1 MGWYSVKVLVSAY
14 QCAPRHGG
22 EIGNGWMWST
32 ALADY
37 GHEVTVLTHEEFK
50 DRVLAGGRSD
60 IDFQFLDIEG
70 TPFGRLIGLDGYDA
84 YRRWQNAAYEY
95 AAGLGRDFDVI
106 HHVGWGS
113 LHLGS
118 RLWRLNAPLV
128 YGPIGG
134 GQTAPGEYWRYFGR
148 EWPLEKARSAATGSL
163 LRLNGW
169 TKETLRESA
178 VVLVTNSATEA
189 AARRF
194 GARDVRYFLAEG
206 LPKEWISGRRQR
218 PAGVP
223 VVLWVGR
230 MLPRK
235 APVLAVQA
243 FAELRKTL
251 PARLVM
257 AGDGPLLPQVQAT
270 VEKLGLAADVDLLGR
285 VPWTKLAQY
294 YSESSMFLFCS
305 LRDSSSAQFLE
316 AMGKGLPATL
326 LDLHGMADVKVGIA
340 AEKVP
345 LSRKPGELP
354 GRLAAAM
361 RTVLTADDWEAR
373 SAAAIEWALEHT
385 FPSKAAA
392 ASRIYQEVTA
402 S

>member
-1 MGWYSVKVLVSAY
+1 VKVLVSAY

-60 IDFQFLDIEG
+60 IDFQFLDIAG
-70 TPFGRLIGLDGYDA
+70 TPFGRLMGLDGYDA

-148 EWPLEKARSAATGSL
+148 DWVMELGRSAATGSL

-169 TKETLRESA
+169 TKETIREA
-178 VVLVTNSATEA
+178 ATVLVTNSATEA
-189 AARRF
+189 AVRRF
-194 GARDVRYFLAEG
+194 GAKDVRYMLAEG
-206 LPKEWISGRRQR
+206 LPQEWLSGRRQR

-243 FAELRKTL
+243 FAELRKTM

-294 YSESSMFLFCS
+294 YSESSLFLFCS

-345 LSRKPGELP
+345 LSRKPDELP
-354 GRLAAAM
+354 GRLAAGM
-361 RTVLTADDWEAR
+361 RTMLTADDWEAR
-373 SAAAIEWALEHT
+373 SAAAIEWASEHT

-392 ASRIYQEVTA
+392 ASRIYQEVAA

>member
-1 MGWYSVKVLVSAY
+1 
-14 QCAPRHGG
+14 
-22 EIGNGWMWST
+22 MWST
-32 ALADY
+32 SLADC
-37 GHEVTVLTHEEFK
+37 GHEVTVLTQSEFR

-60 IDFQFLDIEG
+60 IDFHFVDVASIPIRLPGDI
-70 TPFGRLIGLDGYDA
+70 DGYDE
-84 YRRWQNAAYEY
+84 YRRWQNNAYEY
-95 AAGLGRDFDVI
+95 AAGLRQGWDVT
-106 HHVGWGS
+106 HHTGWGS

-118 RLWRLNAPLV
+118 RLWRLPQPLV
-128 YGPIGG
+128 YGPMGG
-134 GQTAPGEYWRYFGR
+134 GQTAPVGYRRYFGR

-206 LPKEWISGRRQR
+206 LAQEWIGAPRQR

-235 APVLAVQA
+235 APVLAVKA
-243 FAELRKTL
+243 FAELRKTTQ
-251 PARLVM
+251 ARLVM
-257 AGDGPLLPQVQAT
+257 AGDGPLLPQVQAA
-270 VEKLGLAADVDLLGR
+270 VEELGLTGDVDLLGR
-285 VPWTKLAQY
+285 VPWTKLAEF
-294 YSESSMFLFCS
+294 YSSASLFLFCS

-316 AMGKGLPATL
+316 AMGKGLPATM

-345 LSRKPGELP
+345 LSRRPDELP
-354 GRLAAAM
+354 AQLAAAM
-361 RTVLTADDWEAR
+361 RGVLTADDWEAR
-373 SAAAIEWALEHT
+373 SAAAIEWASEHT

-402 S
+402 R

>member
-1 MGWYSVKVLVSAY
+1 
-14 QCAPRHGG
+14 
-22 EIGNGWMWST
+22 MWST

-37 GHEVTVLTHEEFK
+37 GHEVTVLTHAEFR
-50 DRVLAGGRSD
+50 DRVRAGGRSD
-60 IDFQFLDIEG
+60 IDFHFPDIKG
-70 TPFGRLIGLDGYDA
+70 IPFGALIGLDGYDA
-84 YRRWQNAAYEY
+84 YRRWQNTAYEY
-95 AAGLGRDFDVI
+95 AAGLGRDFDVV

-148 EWPLEKARSAATGSL
+148 DWVMELGRSAATGSL

-169 TKETLRESA
+169 TKETVREA
-178 VVLVTNSATEA
+178 ATVLVTNSATEA
-189 AARRF
+189 AVRRF
-194 GARDVRYFLAEG
+194 GAKDVRYMLAEG
-206 LPKEWISGRRQR
+206 LPEEWISGQRQR
-218 PAGVP
+218 PSGVP

-235 APVLAVQA
+235 APTLAVQA
-243 FAELRKTL
+243 FAELRKTM

-285 VPWTKLAQY
+285 VPWAKLAQY

-345 LSRKPGELP
+345 LSRNPGELP
-354 GRLAAAM
+354 GRLATAM

-373 SAAAIEWALEHT
+373 SAAAIEWASEHT